1 MTMSDKKKF
10 FKYLDTI
17 TLKNED
23 YFNWDRKKAGK
34 PYRVV
39 KTVLNSKEA
48 CLKKCQ
54 ELLDKMDMIGEAYFI
69 DPDFGPQSK
78 DDLASDSLYFE
89 DIPSGYPKP

>member
-1 MTMSDKKKF
+1 MGPGRGGGDEPLRTFKKKATLMTMSDKKKF

-48 CLKKCQ
+48 CLKKC
-54 ELLDKMDMIGEAYFI
+54 
-69 DPDFGPQSK
+69 
-78 DDLASDSLYFE
+78 
-89 DIPSGYPKP
+89 